1 MVTVPYGV
9 DIEIVFLPVNHRH
22 HLTDSHS
29 FHQNFQNSHERG
41 SGSHHPRMKQDTSKI
56 CGLIHIFPAITDLLF
71 IYTALML

>member
-9 DIEIVFLPVNHRH
+9 DIEIVFLPVNHCH

-56 CGLIHIFPAITDLLF
+56 CGLIQYVMSELDSL
-71 IYTALML
+71 

>member
-56 CGLIHIFPAITDLLF
+56 CGLIQYVMSELDSL
-71 IYTALML
+71 